1 LNKRL
6 VILFAIVI
14 TCWATYSSKV
24 LAVRDSISFQHIS
37 TEDGLPQSTVNVIFQ
52 DSSGFMWF
60 GTYDGLS
67 RYDGYQFV
75 TFKNDPSDV
84 NSLSNNIVV
93 SIIEDSEG
101 FLWVGTEQNGVN
113 RFDPKTGKFN
123 RFIPSINDFDSL
135 SHPKVYKIFED
146 QAKRIWIA
154 TEHGL
159 NLYLPSKN
167 SFAHFYNNPLDSQSL
182 PAGAIVDIT
191 DDGHGNLW
199 VASNKILAHFNI
211 ERQTFKYF
219 NANSFPTQIQNIYL
233 DTDKSLWIGTRI
245 NGLYHLKF
253 KNGVEPKNYDHQK
266 NYLTLT
272 GSEISIEHFQNIK
285 TDSYSLSYND
295 VRSVLRTNN
304 GDLWVATEEGGL
316 NVRRKGDN
324 RFHHFKRNSADPHSI
339 SINDIWS
346 LYQDNKGLLWIG
358 TAGGGLNIT
367 QSFEN
372 QFSRLT
378 HAPYNRNGLSHEF
391 VWDIEQ
397 DSQGFLWMA
406 TLNGLDRYDP
416 KLDRF
421 QHISAFITRNRLAV
435 GNRIQSITIDDENN
449 LWFGNQKGQV
459 AVYSIDRKITT
470 LINRE
475 NYPEGI
481 VSYNRIRMVEKDR
494 YGNIWV
500 STDDGLLKIDSKTK
514 KIISDYQ
521 FAEDGEL
528 GDSTIRTLLQDKHGI
543 IWFGTWD
550 KGLQKY
556 DPEFNSIT
564 RYKNQIGNKK
574 SLSNNTVRS
583 LYMNSEG
590 DLWIGTFNGLN
601 KLSAESIANESG
613 EFESYLE
620 KDGLPNSAIYAI
632 ESDLNGKLWLS
643 TNKGLSQ
650 FDPLKKSFRNY
661 SKQDGLPANEFNGNA
676 VKKTKNGDIYFG
688 SVGGVAIVSPGVSTS
703 VLAETNV
710 VITSVKIA
718 GKLIKPEGLAIE
730 QRYFEFPHHENDITL
745 EFTSLNFYHA
755 KRNQFRYKLEPYNKD
770 WIDTQGLNQAV
781 FTNLDPDKYTFSIQV
796 KNLDGYWSDSN
807 LEFNLVIQPPI
818 WKTWWAYLFYTVS
831 LSSLFV
837 FLIRRQKQSLQEQRN
852 INHHLRKLDQ
862 LKDEFLANT
871 SHELRTPLNGIIGIA
886 ESLAEGSAGLQNQ
899 QTIDN
904 LRLISDGGK
913 RLAQLINDILDFKK
927 LSHHSLI
934 LHRQAVDLHSAI
946 EVVVSLLSPL
956 AEKKKLKL
964 INSVPADLPLIYADE
979 NRIQQ
984 IFHNLIGNG
993 IKYSKNGSV
1002 EILARL
1008 NVNELNIRVED
1019 SGVGIARAKL
1029 ETIFKPFEQLNTP
1042 ESLAQRGTG
1051 LGLSV
1056 TRQLIEQHDGQIWA
1070 QSQEGKGSVFCIT
1083 LPCWLDNV
1091 HVENHDEELSIID
1104 NESSFDKPEF
1114 LSPTQY
1120 VTNEDGYQ
1128 PWDETMP
1135 KKGVVL
1141 IADDDPINLQVLSDL
1156 LRMNGYQT
1164 VNAVDGVQATRIGLE
1179 QKFDLAILDIM
1190 MPGMSGYEVTRT
1202 LREKYSAI
1210 ELPILLLSARNQPG
1224 DVTAG
1229 FAAGA
1234 NDYVTKP
1241 IERKVLLGRI
1251 NTMHLLHQLVE
1262 AKREK
1267 QHSETLQV
1275 ACEKLGRYFPKQMVK
1290 RIITDDANNPL
1301 IARRK
1306 KITVLFADL
1315 SGFTTVSDRFE
1326 PEVITEILNSF
1337 LTKMGALIEKHGG
1350 ILNEI
1355 LGDGLVVLFG
1365 AIDNIDKELQAKNAA
1380 KLALEMQIEM
1390 KDLAEQWLESGFD
1403 HNVKLR
1409 VGIHQDFATVG
1420 NFGSEDI
1427 MAFRAV
1433 GSGVNFASRLES
1445 YSNPG
1450 EISVSY
1456 SIYAHCKKDFEF
1468 SSLQEIKFKGF
1479 NHKQRV
1485 CKLISEFT
1493 A

>member
-1 LNKRL
+1 MKKHALTFLTLAFSALL
-6 VILFAIVI
+6 VLFSYNA
-14 TCWATYSSKV
+14 
-24 LAVRDSISFQHIS
+24 LAERDSISFQHIS

-52 DSSGFMWF
+52 DSNGFMWF

-75 TFKNDPSDV
+75 TFKNDPSAA

-93 SIIEDSEG
+93 SIIEDSQG
-101 FLWVGTEQNGVN
+101 FLWVGTAQNGVN
-113 RFDPKTGKFN
+113 RFDPKTGDFE
-123 RFIPSINDFDSL
+123 RFIPTNNDFDSL
-135 SHPKVYKIFED
+135 SHPKVYKVFED
-146 QAKRIWIA
+146 QAKRIWVA

-159 NLYLPSKN
+159 NLYLPDTKN
-167 SFAHFYNNPLDSQSL
+167 FAHFYNNPLASQSL
-182 PAGAIVDIT
+182 PAGPIVDIT
-191 DDGHGNLW
+191 DDGYGNLW
-199 VASNKILAHFNI
+199 IASNKTLAHFNI

-219 NANSFPTQIQNIYL
+219 SAPHFPTQIQNIYL
-233 DTDKSLWIGTRI
+233 DTDKNLWVGTRLD
-245 NGLYHLKF
+245 GLYHLKF
-253 KNGVEPKNYDHQK
+253 KNDVRPKNYDPK
-266 NYLTLT
+266 KEYLDSADL
-272 GSEISIEHFQNIK
+272 EIEIEHFQHK
-285 TDSYSLSYND
+285 ETDAFSLSYND
-295 VRSVLRTNN
+295 VRGVLRAKN

-324 RFHHFKRNSADPHSI
+324 RFQHFKRNSADPHSI

-346 LYQDNKGLLWIG
+346 LYQDRNGLLWIG

-378 HAPYNRNGLSHEF
+378 HAPYSRNGLSHEF

-397 DSQGFLWMA
+397 DNSGILWMA

-421 QHISAFITRNRLAV
+421 QHISAFITRNRQPV

-449 LWFGNQKGQV
+449 LWFGNQQGQV
-459 AVYSIDRKITT
+459 AVYSIDKKITV
-470 LINRE
+470 LVNRE

-494 YGNIWV
+494 YGNIWIG
-500 STDDGLLKIDSKTK
+500 TDDGLLKVDSQTK
-514 KIISDYQ
+514 KIVTDYQ
-521 FAEDGEL
+521 FAEEGEL
-528 GDSTIRTLLQDKHGI
+528 GGSTVRTLLQDKHGI

-550 KGLQKY
+550 EGLQKY

-564 RYKNQIGNKK
+564 QFKNQLGNKS

-590 DLWIGTFNGLN
+590 DLWVGTFNGLN
-601 KLSAESIANESG
+601 KLSAENIANEKG
-613 EFESYLE
+613 VFESYLE
-620 KDGLPNSAIYAI
+620 KDGLPNAAIYAI

-650 FDPLKKSFRNY
+650 FDPITKSFRNY
-661 SKQDGLPANEFNGNA
+661 NKADGLPANEFNGNA
-676 VKKTKNGDIYFG
+676 VKKTKEGDIYFG
-688 SVGGVAIVSPGVSTS
+688 SVGGVVIVSPGISNND
-703 VLAETNV
+703 LAEINV
-710 VITSVKIA
+710 VITSVKVA
-718 GKLIKPEGLAIE
+718 GKYLKPEGLVIE
-730 QRYFEFPHHENDITL
+730 QNDFELPYQSNDIT
-745 EFTSLNFYHA
+745 FKFASLDFYQA
-755 KRNQFRYKLEPYNKD
+755 QRNQFRYKLAPYNKD
-770 WIDTQGLNQAV
+770 WIEIKGLNQAV
-781 FTNLDPDKYTFSIQV
+781 FTNLDPNHYTLSIQV
-796 KNLDGYWSDSN
+796 KNVDGRWSDSN
-807 LEFNLVIQPPI
+807 LSLSLIIKPPL
-818 WKTWWAYLFYTVS
+818 WKTWWAYLIYIAS
-831 LSSLFV
+831 LSSLFI
-837 FLIRRQKQSLQEQRN
+837 FLMRKQKQSLQEQRN
-852 INHHLRKLDQ
+852 INRHLRKLDQ

-886 ESLAEGSAGLQNQ
+886 ESLVEGSAGLQNQ
-899 QTIDN
+899 KTIDN

-934 LHRQAVDLHSAI
+934 LHRKAVDLHSVI
-946 EVVVSLLSPL
+946 EVVVSLLTPL
-956 AEKKKLKL
+956 AEKKKLKVL
-964 INSVPADLPLIYADE
+964 NAVPADLPLIYADE
-979 NRIQQ
+979 DRIQQ
-984 IFHNLIGNG
+984 IFHNLIGNA
-993 IKYSKNGSV
+993 IKYTQKGNIEV
-1002 EILARL
+1002 LARL
-1008 NVNELNIRVED
+1008 NVNELNIRVTD
-1019 SGVGIARAKL
+1019 TGIGIARTKL
-1029 ETIFKPFEQLNTP
+1029 ESIFKPFEQLNML
-1042 ESLAQRGTG
+1042 ESFAQRGTG

-1056 TRQLIEQHDGQIWA
+1056 TRQLVEQHDGQIWA
-1070 QSQEGKGSVFCIT
+1070 QSQEGKGSIFCVT

-1091 HVENHDEELSIID
+1091 HIENNDDTDSDREVINNPELITLPQDI
-1104 NESSFDKPEF
+1104 SS
-1114 LSPTQY
+1114 
-1120 VTNEDGYQ
+1120 DGGNQ
-1128 PWDETMP
+1128 QWDDSMP
-1135 KKGVVL
+1135 KKGIVL

-1156 LRMNGYQT
+1156 LQMNGYQT
-1164 VNAVDGVQATRIGLE
+1164 VNATDGVQATRIGLE
-1179 QKFDLAILDIM
+1179 RRFDLAILDIM

-1262 AKREK
+1262 AKKEK
-1267 QHSETLQV
+1267 QYSETLQV

-1290 RIITDDANNPL
+1290 RIITDDTNNPL
-1301 IARRK
+1301 VARRK

-1315 SGFTTVSDRFE
+1315 SGFTTISDRFE

-1337 LTKMGALIEKHGG
+1337 LTKMGTLIEQHGG

-1365 AIDNIDKELQAKNAA
+1365 AIDSLDKELQAVNAGR
-1380 KLALEMQIEM
+1380 LALAMQSEM
-1390 KDLAEQWLESGFD
+1390 KNLAEQWLESGFD
-1403 HNVKLR
+1403 HDVKLR

-1420 NFGSEDI
+1420 NFGSKDI

-1456 SIYAHCKKDFEF
+1456 SIYAHCKKRFEF

-1485 CKLISEFT
+1485 CKLISELD
-1493 A
+1493 